1 MTHMYNKLQIVYNK
15 QVKEIIRNTK
25 MKETEDLAKIKK
37 DDKTYRIVSNIYWKD
52 GLFAVYKH
60 VASRIIKAYEDGEI
74 PVVDLK
80 HYKNILF
87 KDGREYFDNAW
98 EYFFKQP
105 AGIGI
110 DELDGKNVIIDPTLR
125 TSWPNKAYEIIP
137 QLWLPRDKN
146 DRRKHPYAERYAELL
161 QFNDKMKQYFK
172 TAKEKY
178 FGDEKE
184 ILGIIMRGSDYVMC
198 RPCTHSIPPD
208 IEEVIK
214 KAKELQS
221 ELHYKK
227 IYLATEDKKY
237 YDRFKQEFGEMLIE
251 NAQYKY
257 QRTDITDYIASV
269 KIGTRKN
276 HLYNLQKEYACSIY
290 LVSQCKYL
298 IGSICNATF
307 GAYFMSNCFDNYDYV
322 YLWDK
327 GVYLPIPN
335 YNNILERIFSVKNI
349 ISSNKK
355 HKCLTI
361 FGIRI
366 KFKKHMQH
374 Q

>member
-1 MTHMYNKLQIVYNK
+1 MNKYK
-15 QVKEIIRNTK
+15 QEQHTK
-25 MKETEDLAKIKK
+25 G
-37 DDKTYRIVSNIYWKD
+37 TYRIVSNIVWRD
-52 GLFAVYKH
+52 GLFSLYIHTA
-60 VASRIIKAYEDGEI
+60 ARIIKAYEDGEI
-74 PVVDLK
+74 PVVDMK

-110 DELDGKNVIIDPTLR
+110 DELEGKNVTIDSTLKQ
-125 TSWPNKAYEIIP
+125 SWTDKAYAISFSNIP
-137 QLWLPRDKN
+137 RTKD

-161 QFNDKMKQYFK
+161 QFNDEMKQYFQE
-172 TAKEKY
+172 TKEKY

-198 RPCTHSIPPD
+198 RPYKHPIPPD

-214 KAKELQS
+214 KAKELQA

-227 IYLATEDKKY
+227 IYLATEDEEY
-237 YDRFKQEFGEMLIE
+237 YARFKQEFGEMLIE
-251 NAQYKY
+251 NVQYKY
-257 QRTDITDYIASV
+257 KRTDITDYIASV
-269 KIGTRKN
+269 KINTREN

-290 LVSQCKYL
+290 LISQCKYL
-298 IGSICNATF
+298 IGALCNATL

-327 GVYLPIPN
+327 GVYRPIPN
-335 YNNILERIFSVKNI
+335 YNNILERLFSVKNI
-349 ISSNKK
+349 ISKNIK

-361 FGIRI
+361 FGLKI
-366 KFKKHMQH
+366 KFK
-374 Q
+374 

>member
-1 MTHMYNKLQIVYNK
+1 MDKCS
-15 QVKEIIRNTK
+15 E
-25 MKETEDLAKIKK
+25 EK
-37 DDKTYRIVSNIYWKD
+37 DTKTYRIVSNIYWKD
-52 GLFAVYKH
+52 GLFAAYKK

-80 HYKNILF
+80 HYKNIFF
-87 KDGREYFDNAW
+87 KDGREYFDNSW

-110 DELDGKNVIIDPTLR
+110 DKLEGKNVTICPTLR
-125 TSWPNKAYEIIP
+125 VRWANKAHAIIP
-137 QLWLPRDKN
+137 SLWLPRTKD
-146 DRRKHPYAERYAELL
+146 DTRKHPYAQKYAELL
-161 QFNDKMKQYFK
+161 QFNDEMKQYFQA
-172 TAKEKY
+172 AKEKY
-178 FGDEKE
+178 FGNEKE
-184 ILGIIMRGSDYVMC
+184 ILGIIMRGSDYVLC
-198 RPCTHSIPPD
+198 RPDNHPIPPAID
-208 IEEVIK
+208 EVIK

-227 IYLATEDKKY
+227 IYLATEDEEY
-237 YDRFKQEFGEMLIE
+237 YARFKQEFGEMLID
-251 NAQYKY
+251 NIQYKY
-257 QRTDITDYIASV
+257 KRTDITDYIASV
-269 KIGTRKN
+269 KIDTREN

-290 LVSQCKYL
+290 LISQCKYL
-298 IGSICNATF
+298 IGAICNGTL

-327 GVYLPIPN
+327 GIYRPVPN

-361 FGIRI
+361 FGLKI
-366 KFKKHMQH
+366 KFK
-374 Q
+374 